1 MRAAGKLP
9 QRELLSIAMANRLA
23 KRQTN
28 PNSWV
33 VCHLK
38 GTSAQFVG
46 IVYDKPD
53 EQAAIKRAIEE
64 FKVPTNQR
72 DRLMAQ
78 RRRDSERLPIKH
90 GARLPN

>member
-1 MRAAGKLP
+1 
-9 QRELLSIAMANRLA
+9 MANRPT

-33 VCHLK
+33 VYHLK
-38 GTSAQFVG
+38 GTSAQLVG
-46 IVYDKPD
+46 IVYDQPN
-53 EQAAIKRAIEE
+53 EEAAISRAIED
-64 FKVPTNQR
+64 FKVPANQR